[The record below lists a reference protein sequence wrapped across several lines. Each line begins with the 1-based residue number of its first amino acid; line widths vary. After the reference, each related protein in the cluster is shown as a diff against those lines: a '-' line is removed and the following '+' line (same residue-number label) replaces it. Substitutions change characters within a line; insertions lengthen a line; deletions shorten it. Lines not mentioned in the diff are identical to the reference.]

1 MTGPLGQVIGLQGV
15 WIPPRGPCPAR
26 RPEPVGSVVA
36 RNPPSPHASLR
47 AEQGGGEQSADPP
60 EPGTGDG
67 PRHAADGFLRP
78 LGASPAGGSR
88 WASQTGEDA
97 TEGMRGRSGA
107 DSRAEATAFP
117 QEICI
122 AAVAVAGRPVRTRV
136 LPGHDRVRLCG
147 CLPAHACGCP
157 IRALGRFAGRE
168 CGARCGGCSL
178 TQNHAGVRRRPL
190 GSDPGSRPSG
200 EVMCVPVP
208 LRSHRTASPRLVRRR
223 LAFDQFSAPGT
234 ARTVTRAPLEN
245 PCRTARTLSAAGIC
259 LADRDSDSRLDPRGR
274 GLPRGAVYAHGG
286 AAVCMHPPA
295 CSRWSRVAHGG

>member
-1 MTGPLGQVIGLQGV
+1 MTRPLGQVVGLQGV
-15 WIPPRGPCPAR
+15 WIPPGGPCPVR
-26 RPEPVGSVVA
+26 RPEPVGSVAA

-67 PRHAADGFLRP
+67 VRGMRPTRP
-78 LGASPAGGSR
+78 LGASPAGGSL
-88 WASQTGEDA
+88 WASQTGEEA

-122 AAVAVAGRPVRTRV
+122 AALAVAGRPVRTCA

-147 CLPAHACGCP
+147 CLPPHACGCT
-157 IRALGRFAGRE
+157 ICALGRFAGRE
-168 CGARCGGCSL
+168 RAARYGECSL
-178 TQNHAGVRRRPL
+178 TRNRAGVRRRPL
-190 GSDPGSRPSG
+190 GSDPGRRRSG

-223 LAFDQFSAPGT
+223 LAFDQISAPGT
-234 ARTVTRAPLEN
+234 ARTVTTAPLEG

-259 LADRDSDSRLDPRGR
+259 LADRYSDSGLDPRGR
-274 GLPRGAVYAHGG
+274 GLPRGCR
-286 AAVCMHPPA
+286 VCARGCCCLHATPPA
-295 CSRWSRVAHGG
+295 CSRWTRVAHGG